1 MHHKIETV
9 QAAGFGFSSSPF
21 VHPRIFQHTAHQITN
36 NEEMAALGFGS
47 TNKSAKAETAKNPRV
62 DEKKPLPALFLVL
75 SKIGA
80 GAAAG
85 SSSKKSGGKCHLR

>member
-1 MHHKIETV
+1 
-9 QAAGFGFSSSPF
+9 
-21 VHPRIFQHTAHQITN
+21 
-36 NEEMAALGFGS
+36 MAALGFGS

-62 DEKKPLPALFLVL
+62 DEKKPLPALSLVL

-85 SSSKKSGGKCHLR
+85 SSSKRSGGKCHLR